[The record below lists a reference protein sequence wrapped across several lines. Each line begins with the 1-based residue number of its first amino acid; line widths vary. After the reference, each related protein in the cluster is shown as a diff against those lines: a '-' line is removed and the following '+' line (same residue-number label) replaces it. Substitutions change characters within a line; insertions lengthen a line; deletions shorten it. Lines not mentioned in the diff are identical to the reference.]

1 MSLRSGSLIGRHHP
15 DLGAIATIAEGACAI
30 AISRGGANKVYD
42 HVEPNEDSALF
53 ATGGGGSLL
62 AVADGHHGSHGAQA
76 AIEALARDTAPAACA
91 TASPTQAEAGWT
103 DWLYHEL
110 QRTNAA
116 VVRNAAERK
125 LAAAPTTL
133 CVVVIRPAE
142 QEWSWAAIGD
152 SHIFQ
157 FDSTGPHDC
166 RWQGS
171 PKRRERAHFM
181 GVAEESWHRAN
192 TAIGWAPLGSIEAI
206 VLVTDGLSER
216 GIGLDDP
223 ASGVAAAAVGARAIE
238 EPRRAQWL
246 ARDVA
251 AQANAA
257 HREHKSGDNVATA
270 VWIR

>member
-1 MSLRSGSLIGRHHP
+1 MSLRSGSLVGAQHP
-15 DLGAIATIAEGACAI
+15 DLGAIATVAEGACAI

-42 HVEPNEDSALF
+42 HVDPNEDCALF

-103 DWLYHEL
+103 DWLYDEL
-110 QRTNAA
+110 QRTSAA
-116 VVRNAAERK
+116 VVRDAAQRK
-125 LAAAPTTL
+125 LAPAPTTL

-157 FDSTGPHDC
+157 FDSTEAHDC
-166 RWQGS
+166 GWQAS
-171 PKRRERAHFM
+171 PDRLGRAHFM

-192 TAIGWAPLGSIEAI
+192 TALGWAPLGDTEAI
-206 VLVTDGLSER
+206 VLATDGLSER
-216 GIGLDDP
+216 NIGLKNP
-223 ASGVAAAAVGARAIE
+223 ASGVAAAAVGAREIE

-251 AQANAA
+251 ARANAA
-257 HREHKSGDNVATA
+257 HCEHKSGDNVAAA